1 MRKRKNVRVT
11 SKGKAVRLDRL
22 FLFAVLCVCLKYFYE
37 RHSLTL

>member
-22 FLFAVLCVCLKYFYE
+22 FFAVLCVCLKYFYE